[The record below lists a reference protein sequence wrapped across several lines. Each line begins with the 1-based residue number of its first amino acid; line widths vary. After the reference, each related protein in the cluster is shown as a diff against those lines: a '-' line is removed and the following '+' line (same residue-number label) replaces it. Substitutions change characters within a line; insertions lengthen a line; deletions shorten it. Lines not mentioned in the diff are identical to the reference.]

1 MHPTRALSLNTPAQG
16 RSSEP
21 SLPPV
26 SSPAGGAA
34 GPVAIQTAERGERAP
49 VQAGLSRRHSSLSRR
64 HSSGLARRFAL
75 FALFA
80 VAHALGSGLGVT
92 PTAVHAQ
99 QLQREEPGFQ
109 ATESQS
115 ADRHLAAPHSAA
127 DHPEQTADELARLA
141 AAAEA
146 NRSSQ
151 ASNPG
156 QPPREMNFFQLLM
169 DGGPLM
175 IPLILISILVLTV
188 SLERLIN
195 LRMSRIL
202 PRKLRR
208 GLIEA
213 SEQRFPVDPQEL
225 YQIGLR
231 YPSVAS
237 HVLESMLRKVG
248 RPVPEMEA
256 ALQDACQREAERLYA
271 TVRWLTAAAAIAP
284 LLGLLGT
291 VWGMILAFFETTQPG
306 LGINRT
312 QQLAQGIS
320 IAFVNTLAGLSI
332 AIPAAGFSHF
342 FEGRIV
348 KVMGILQEL
357 LQTLIP
363 RLERFEGVTRYDV
376 ETVGL
381 VPRRRSEGQP
391 PGGPPTQDPSGP
403 TDILSL
409 DSDNTTL
416 PTPRPR
422 ELPRAPA
429 PSLPRSTRGR

>member
-1 MHPTRALSLNTPAQG
+1 MLARSFVLAALIAGAGAALGPEAGIGAKVAHAQLLQSDGPAFQA
-16 RSSEP
+16 SEP
-21 SLPPV
+21 QAADRNLAAPPPA
-26 SSPAGGAA
+26 PAGGVPASA
-34 GPVAIQTAERGERAP
+34 ERTAE
-49 VQAGLSRRHSSLSRR
+49 
-64 HSSGLARRFAL
+64 
-75 FALFA
+75 
-80 VAHALGSGLGVT
+80 
-92 PTAVHAQ
+92 
-99 QLQREEPGFQ
+99 QLEQ
-109 ATESQS
+109 
-115 ADRHLAAPHSAA
+115 LAADA
-127 DHPEQTADELARLA
+127 Q
-141 AAAEA
+141 A

-151 ASNPG
+151 GATART
-156 QPPREMNFFQLLM
+156 PREMNFFQLLM

-202 PRKLRR
+202 PRKLRK

-225 YQIGLR
+225 YQMGLR

-237 HVLESMLRKVG
+237 RVLENMLKKVG

-256 ALQDACQREAERLYA
+256 ALQDSCQREAERLYS

-306 LGINRT
+306 IGINRT
-312 QQLAQGIS
+312 QHLAQGIS

-348 KVMGILQEL
+348 KVMSLLQEL
-357 LQTLIP
+357 MQTLIP
-363 RLERFEGVTRYDV
+363 RLERFEGVTRYDL

-381 VPRRRSEGQP
+381 VPRRRSEAQP
-391 PGGPPTQDPSGP
+391 PGAAAAQEPPES

-409 DSDNTTL
+409 DGEAAV
-416 PTPRPR
+416 RPR
-422 ELPRAPA
+422 ELPRTPA

>member
-1 MHPTRALSLNTPAQG
+1 MHSTHGSLGGTPTGARSLGLGPSAVGPIATGPVTADLVTDFAELQGALPGRRQTSATRSRSRLVRGATLVALIAASQATLGPGSGMGPTLARAQVLQPDRPAFPSTDPRLIDG
-16 RSSEP
+16 SP
-21 SLPPV
+21 SLP
-26 SSPAGGAA
+26 AGASA
-34 GPVAIQTAERGERAP
+34 NLEQTD
-49 VQAGLSRRHSSLSRR
+49 
-64 HSSGLARRFAL
+64 
-75 FALFA
+75 
-80 VAHALGSGLGVT
+80 
-92 PTAVHAQ
+92 AQ
-99 QLQREEPGFQ
+99 LEQ
-109 ATESQS
+109 
-115 ADRHLAAPHSAA
+115 LAADA
-127 DHPEQTADELARLA
+127 Q
-141 AAAEA
+141 A
-146 NRSSQ
+146 NRSAQ
-151 ASNPG
+151 ASAAART
-156 QPPREMNFFQLLM
+156 PREMNFFQLLM

-175 IPLILISILVLTV
+175 IPLVLISILVLTV

-202 PRKLRR
+202 PRKLSK

-225 YQIGLR
+225 YQMGLR

-237 HVLESMLRKVG
+237 RVLESMLKKVG

-256 ALQDACQREAERLYA
+256 ALQDACQREAERLYG

-348 KVMGILQEL
+348 KVMGVLQEL
-357 LQTLIP
+357 MQTLIP
-363 RLERFEGVTRYDV
+363 RLERFEGVTRYDL

-381 VPRRRSEGQP
+381 VPRRRSEAQLPNNLAP
-391 PGGPPTQDPSGP
+391 PEPTGP

-409 DSDNTTL
+409 EGEGAA
-416 PTPRPR
+416 RPR
-422 ELPRAPA
+422 ELPRAPT